1 MEYLMQSFELDLKIK
16 FGLFQERNK
25 VHFQR
30 KIKGNNGT
38 LYSTI
43 TSMNIAS
50 KMDGDSRLR
59 ILLVEDEIRLAEAL
73 EQILKKQG
81 YIVDV
86 ANDGAAGQDMA
97 ETGIYGVIILD
108 RNLPS
113 VEGVEVLKH
122 LRKQNISTPIILL
135 TAKDTVSNRIEGLDA
150 GADDYLIKPFSK
162 DELLARVRAL
172 SRRSENL
179 QTSDTLCVASLC
191 LDMRSCEVSIGANKV
206 KLTTTEAQLLELL
219 MRNQG
224 QVLTKEQILYRI
236 WGFNKEVEIKNV
248 ELYIFYLRKK
258 IDLEKGGV
266 TINTIRGV
274 GYSLKMQT

>member
-1 MEYLMQSFELDLKIK
+1 MDGE
-16 FGLFQERNK
+16 
-25 VHFQR
+25 
-30 KIKGNNGT
+30 
-38 LYSTI
+38 
-43 TSMNIAS
+43 S
-50 KMDGDSRLR
+50 KMR

-86 ANDGAAGQDMA
+86 ANDGAVGQDMA

-113 VEGVEVLKH
+113 IEGVEILKY
-122 LRKQNISTPIILL
+122 LRKQQIATPVILL
-135 TAKDTVSNRIEGLDA
+135 TAKDTISNRVEGLDA

-179 QTSDTLCVASLC
+179 QTSDTLQISSLC
-191 LDMRSCEVSIGANKV
+191 LDMRSCEVSIGAEKI

-224 QVLTKEQILYRI
+224 QVLTKEQILDRI
-236 WGFNKEVEIKNV
+236 WGFDKEVEIKNV

-258 IDLEKGGV
+258 IDFEKSGV
-266 TINTIRGV
+266 AINTVRGV
-274 GYSLKMQT
+274 GYSLKEIQS

>member
-1 MEYLMQSFELDLKIK
+1 MQSFELALKIK
-16 FGLFQERNK
+16 QDSFSKEN
-25 VHFQR
+25 QR
-30 KIKGNNGT
+30 EQWYPII
-38 LYSTI
+38 TI
-43 TSMNIAS
+43 
-50 KMDGDSRLR
+50 KMDGEIRLR
-59 ILLVEDEIRLAEAL
+59 VLLVEDEIRLAEAL

-86 ANDGAAGQDMA
+86 ANDGAVGQDMA

-122 LRKQNISTPIILL
+122 LRKKHISTPIILL

-179 QTSDTLCVASLC
+179 QTSDTLCVASLN
-191 LDMRSCEVSIGANKV
+191 LDIRSQEVLIGREKT
-206 KLTTTEAQLLELL
+206 KLTVTEAQLLELL

-224 QVLTKEQILYRI
+224 QVLTKEQILDRI
-236 WGFNKEVEIKNV
+236 WGFDKEVEIKNV

-258 IDLEKGGV
+258 IDFEKSGV
-266 TINTIRGV
+266 SINTIRGV
-274 GYSLKMQT
+274 GYSLKEIQP

>member
-1 MEYLMQSFELDLKIK
+1 M
-16 FGLFQERNK
+16 
-25 VHFQR
+25 
-30 KIKGNNGT
+30 
-38 LYSTI
+38 
-43 TSMNIAS
+43 
-50 KMDGDSRLR
+50 R

-86 ANDGAAGQDMA
+86 ADDGAVGQDMA

-113 VEGVEVLKH
+113 IEGVEVLKY
-122 LRKQNISTPIILL
+122 LRKKRIITPILLL
-135 TAKDTVSNRIEGLDA
+135 TAKDTVSNRVEGLDA

-179 QTSDTLCVASLC
+179 QTSDTSLCVASLNF
-191 LDMRSCEVSIGANKV
+191 DIRSQEVMIGTEKI
-206 KLTTTEAQLLELL
+206 KLTVTEAQLLELL

-224 QVLTKEQILYRI
+224 QVLTKEQILDRI
-236 WGFNKEVEIKNV
+236 WGFDKEVEIKNV

-258 IDLEKGGV
+258 IDLEKAGV
-266 TINTIRGV
+266 SINTVRGV
-274 GYSLKMQT
+274 GYSLKEIQP